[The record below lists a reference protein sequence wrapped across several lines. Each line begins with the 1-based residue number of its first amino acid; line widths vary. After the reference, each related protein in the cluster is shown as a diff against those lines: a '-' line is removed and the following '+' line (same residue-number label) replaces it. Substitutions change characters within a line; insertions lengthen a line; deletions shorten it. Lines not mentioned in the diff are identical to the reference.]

1 MQELMECAKCPQ
13 MLIVTVPLGVAV
25 LLMLKGAAL
34 QTSGHWWPCL
44 EIQWACAVH

>member
-34 QTSGHWWPCL
+34 QTSGHWWP
-44 EIQWACAVH
+44 Q